1 MVTEYTGH
9 VLSRIAKAYSPSSVS
24 GTQGPCLGHKPI
36 KLSATEIAFYH
47 LVTKQFTSEIQYLMH
62 KSLIHRPGPGDLI
75 VTL

>member
-9 VLSRIAKAYSPSSVS
+9 MLSRIAWAYSPSSVS

-47 LVTKQFTSEIQYLMH
+47 LDTKQFTRYN
-62 KSLIHRPGPGDLI
+62 
-75 VTL
+75 T